1 MRQLFIILFSLT
13 ILVQTCQL
21 TFMYSY
27 YQWNMD
33 YITEKFCVNK
43 DDLQK
48 SCYGKCHINKVAKES
63 IDTDSEEKTPISIK
77 EYNSP
82 VIFLEVLEKLNEKT
96 TVTSNVLNSTYL
108 FSYAFFLTH
117 SIFHPPKF

>member
-1 MRQLFIILFSLT
+1 
-13 ILVQTCQL
+13 
-21 TFMYSY
+21 
-27 YQWNMD
+27 MD